1 MQRPKGATRQGPC
14 LLLRTAGRLA
24 PLSTGAGTSAPRS
37 CSQEPHGEF
46 SVTEHF
52 RTCDLVT
59 SVVSTTRKTKHM
71 KCWGS
76 AGRDGG
82 DTWWSGRPL
91 HVSSRICVPPPG
103 LARPRLPQRA
113 QPRLSSA
120 QGVHGAP
127 SLPPASRSS
136 PYRCDPRPLLP
147 LPPDPSP
154 SPSIRCSWPHPHSS
168 PASCFFQEARL
179 MAPGF
184 PVLRPLLPGPSH
196 VLCHSHGGPHL
207 DVPGTALSPSAHH
220 LVPPSARP

>member
-1 MQRPKGATRQGPC
+1 MLFR
-14 LLLRTAGRLA
+14 
-24 PLSTGAGTSAPRS
+24 SGAGTSAPRS

-103 LARPRLPQRA
+103 LARPPLPQRA

-127 SLPPASRSS
+127 SLPPASRSP

-154 SPSIRCSWPHPHSS
+154 SLSIRCSWPHPRSN
-168 PASCFFQEARL
+168 PASCFLQEARL

-184 PVLRPLLPGPSH
+184 PVL
-196 VLCHSHGGPHL
+196 
-207 DVPGTALSPSAHH
+207 
-220 LVPPSARP
+220 